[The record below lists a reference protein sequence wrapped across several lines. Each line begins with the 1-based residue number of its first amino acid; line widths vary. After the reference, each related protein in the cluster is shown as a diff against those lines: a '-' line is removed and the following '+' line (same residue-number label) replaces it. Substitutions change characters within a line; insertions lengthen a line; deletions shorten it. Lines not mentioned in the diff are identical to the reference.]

1 MKNSIKSKLLNIILR
16 SFMTGI
22 AIGIGATAF
31 LSCESKIAGAF
42 LFGTGLFIIL
52 NFGFYLYTGK
62 VGYIVE
68 KKPSYIAEV
77 ALIWIGNFAG
87 TFVFAFL
94 ILCTRASSIAQK
106 AAAMCA
112 VKSADT
118 PLSLL
123 VLSFFCGILMFIA
136 ADGFKT
142 IENPVGKVLAI
153 FLPVMAFILSGFEH
167 SIADMFYFSLSR
179 TWTAHSFLCLII
191 MTLGNAFGGMLVPL
205 VKKGF
210 LQNTN

>member
-1 MKNSIKSKLLNIILR
+1 MENSIKSKLANIILR

-31 LSCESKIAGAF
+31 LSCESKTAGAF

-77 ALIWIGNFAG
+77 ALIWLGNFAG
-87 TFVFAFL
+87 TFVFAAL
-94 ILCTRASSIAQK
+94 ILCTRSASIAQK

-112 VKSADT
+112 VKTSDT
-118 PLSLL
+118 LLSLL

-136 ADGFKT
+136 ADGFKE
-142 IENPVGKVLAI
+142 IENPVGKMLAV

-167 SIADMFYFSLSR
+167 SIADMFYFSVSR
-179 TWTAHSFLCLII
+179 SWTARSFLCLLV
-191 MTLGNAFGGMLVPL
+191 MTAGNALGGMLVPL
-205 VKKGF
+205 ARKGF
-210 LQNTN
+210 LRSSD